1 MEQATDGSLASLG
14 GETMGTRWSVRL
26 GARTGTDLHA
36 LHAGIQQQL
45 DQVVAQMST
54 WEPDSDISRYRRAA
68 PGHWFALPAAFAAV
82 LDCAIEV
89 ADASDGAFD
98 PTIGPLV
105 DLWGFGSAG
114 TPRRVPSDE
123 EVERERGRGGWRR
136 QTHHNVKRRRRRDH
150 QRKQRGCD
158 LHQRGGRRDD
168 NFRTHARPVF

>member
-54 WEPDSDISRYRRAA
+54 WEAQSDISRYRRAA
-68 PGHWFALPAAFAAV
+68 AGNWQAIPEGFAQV

-89 ADASDGAFD
+89 ARASDGAFD
-98 PTIGPLV
+98 PSVQPLLRLYFDHFAKPGAASQGPSAEAIARVRQRVGFADVEV
-105 DLWGFGSAG
+105 DMDRIRLGRSGAAITLHT
-114 TPRRVPSDE
+114 TPV
-123 EVERERGRGGWRR
+123 
-136 QTHHNVKRRRRRDH
+136 
-150 QRKQRGCD
+150 
-158 LHQRGGRRDD
+158 
-168 NFRTHARPVF
+168 RPL